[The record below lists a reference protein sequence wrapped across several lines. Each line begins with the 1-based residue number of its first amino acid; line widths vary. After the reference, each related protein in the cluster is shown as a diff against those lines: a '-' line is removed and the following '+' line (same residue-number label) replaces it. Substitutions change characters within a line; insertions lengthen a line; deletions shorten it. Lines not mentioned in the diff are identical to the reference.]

1 MDKRTQ
7 FKTSLTE
14 AMKAKD
20 EIRVSTLRLVMA
32 ALKDK
37 DIEARGQGNPD
48 GISEPQILSLLQN
61 MLKQRKESSA
71 TYRSANRADLADRE
85 DAEIKIIQEF
95 MPQQM
100 SDAEAQQAIEKL
112 IAETGA
118 AGVKDMGK
126 VMGELKNRYAGQ
138 MDMGKASGLIK
149 QKLAG

>member
-7 FKTSLTE
+7 FKTALTE

-20 EIRVSTLRLVMA
+20 EVRVGTLRLIMA

-37 DIEARGQGNPD
+37 DIEARGQGNAD
-48 GISEPQILSLLQN
+48 GIGEPQILSLLQN
-61 MLKQRKESSA
+61 MLKQRKESSD
-71 TYRSANRADLADRE
+71 TYRKANRADLADRE
-85 DAEIKIIQEF
+85 DAEIKIIQEY

-100 SDAEAQQAIEKL
+100 GDAEVQQVIEKL

-118 AGVKDMGK
+118 SGVKDMGK